1 MLQGLF
7 RRSPRR
13 APSAPR
19 GSALLDR
26 PTEPE
31 GPAPQRQP
39 IFNIPGPVVA
49 VLALLVAIHVG
60 RRFIGDAGD
69 DALFSHL
76 AFVPGRLTYGFAP
89 DRVVGAM
96 VDLAG
101 QGAQGYRSAQ
111 AERFFLGDGSAQPW
125 TSVTYALLHAD
136 AAHIGLNG
144 VWLLAFGTPL
154 ARRFGAARFFAFLV
168 VTALA
173 GALVHW
179 AAHPLD
185 LAPVIGASASVSG
198 CMGATLRFM
207 FQPQVPVAALVEA
220 AGEGRRGASLR
231 PAQPLRE
238 VVRDRRA
245 VSFLVAWF
253 ATNLLFGLGSITLGL
268 GNGPIAWEAHIGGFL
283 VGLLLFGLFDP
294 PRGPVPAEAAPTA
307 PEEPPV

>member
-1 MLQGLF
+1 M
-7 RRSPRR
+7 
-13 APSAPR
+13 
-19 GSALLDR
+19 LDR
-26 PTEPE
+26 PAEPE
-31 GPAPQRQP
+31 GPVPQRQP
-39 IFNIPGPVVA
+39 IFNIPGSVVA
-49 VLALLVAIHVG
+49 VLATLVAVHVG
-60 RRFIGDAGD
+60 RRFIGDGWD

-89 DRVVGAM
+89 DRVVAAM
-96 VDLAG
+96 VDLAR
-101 QGAQGYRSAQ
+101 QGAEGYRSA
-111 AERFFLGDGSAQPW
+111 
-125 TSVTYALLHAD
+125 
-136 AAHIGLNG
+136 
-144 VWLLAFGTPL
+144 PL
-154 ARRFGAARFFAFLV
+154 ARRFGAVRFFAFLI

-207 FQPQVPVAALVEA
+207 FQPEVRVAAPVEA
-220 AGEGRRGASLR
+220 AGEGRRRASLR

-245 VSFLVAWF
+245 VTFLIAWF
-253 ATNLLFGLGSITLGL
+253 ATNLLFGLGSISLGL

-294 PRGPVPAEAAPTA
+294 ARGPIPADVAPTA